1 MKLKE
6 LKKGDYFTIVN
17 VEYPNDSQVYV
28 KGEYDRSSKTYTCSK
43 FSDFCFSKDFK
54 PNKEVFVDFIF

>member
-6 LKKGDYFTIVN
+6 LKKGEFFTIVN
-17 VEYPNDSQVYV
+17 VECPKECQVFI

-43 FSDFCFSKDFK
+43 FSDVCFSRNFK
-54 PNKEVFVDFIF
+54 PDKEVFVI